1 MDIQSFYALRNAARP
16 PLDEAIQ
23 SIISKLKISFK
34 PAFRRP
40 PQPKRTA
47 SDESKPA
54 DAGNWRTQALV
65 KVHREVRNKDDAD
78 YDEVNACINKLTKQ
92 TYAKMLGVI
101 LEKLAKRDE
110 MFRLRVTTLLFD
122 RGCTQTFFA
131 TLMADMYADL
141 AKIYPEALEDLL
153 AQVSSFDTL
162 YATSNITIVPS
173 HTDDGYDDAIIAWT
187 KQKEKKRTFAVYI
200 AELFGRGLIPET
212 LMFGIVNTVLED
224 LKVSVRLVKTPEAE
238 EHVDSLVRFVFAVAS
253 KVPSMKIIVKD
264 ILAIP
269 RAETTC
275 LNMKSR
281 FKLEDSLKL

>member
-1 MDIQSFYALRNAARP
+1 
-16 PLDEAIQ
+16 
-23 SIISKLKISFK
+23 
-34 PAFRRP
+34 
-40 PQPKRTA
+40 
-47 SDESKPA
+47 
-54 DAGNWRTQALV
+54 
-65 KVHREVRNKDDAD
+65 
-78 YDEVNACINKLTKQ
+78 
-92 TYAKMLGVI
+92 
-101 LEKLAKRDE
+101 

-131 TLMADMYADL
+131 PLMADMYADIS
-141 AKIYPEALEDLL
+141 KIYPEALEDLL

-162 YATSNITIVPS
+162 YATSNITIVPA
-173 HTDDGYDDAIIAWT
+173 HTDNGYDDAIIAWT

-200 AELFGRGLIPET
+200 AELFGRSLIPQKIM
-212 LMFGIVNTVLED
+212 LAI
-224 LKVSVRLVKTPEAE
+224 VKTVMDDLAESIRQTKTEAAE

-253 KVPSMKIIVKD
+253 KVPSMKVEVKD